1 VPNLRRRRSR
11 RVVAVVLLALLSL
24 IAVAG
29 RAQSGTRVTRPSEST
44 PATAMPSPFTTLQQQ
59 FVRVVKTVSPQV
71 VQIQSQVGL
80 GSGIVFDD
88 RGDVVP
94 NAHVVEAPGGSS

>member
-11 RVVAVVLLALLSL
+11 RVVPVVLLALLSL

-80 GSGIVFDD
+80 GSGIVSTTVGTSS
-88 RGDVVP
+88 RTP
-94 NAHVVEAPGGSS
+94 MSSRAPGGSS